1 MASQNN
7 RKRNNRKRNTTRR
20 KSDHAERDEKPM
32 TLNAFAALVTGGV
45 HAIEP
50 VAAEPETRISRWG
63 LYLVTNAH
71 GVRTRHLV
79 GRANGE
85 GRVSSP
91 IKTIDVAERTATSQS
106 GRLYRLIGNSGF
118 DSDGCYV
125 FNTWLR
131 ATQTTVVR
139 EVTPAL
145 QRLLN
150 TRAGNP
156 PPGANTHHQSPNLNQ
171 PRTPL

>member
-7 RKRNNRKRNTTRR
+7 RKRNNRTRNTTRR
-20 KSDHAERDEKPM
+20 KSDQAERDEKPM
-32 TLNAFAALVTGGV
+32 TLNAFVALVTGGI
-45 HAIEP
+45 HTIEP
-50 VAAEPETRISRWG
+50 VTAEPETRISRWG
-63 LYLVTNAH
+63 LYLVTNAR

-91 IKTIDVAERTATSQS
+91 IKTIDIAERTATSHS
-106 GRLYRLIGNSGF
+106 GRLYRLVGNSGF

-125 FNTWLR
+125 FNNWLR
-131 ATQTTVVR
+131 ATQTTLVR

-145 QRLLN
+145 QRLLD

-156 PPGANTHHQSPNLNQ
+156 LPDANTDRQSPTLNQ

>member
-1 MASQNN
+1 MLSQNN
-7 RKRNNRKRNTTRR
+7 RKRNNPQRR
-20 KSDHAERDEKPM
+20 ADPAARPEKPM
-32 TLNAFAALVTGGV
+32 TLNDF
-45 HAIEP
+45 
-50 VAAEPETRISRWG
+50 VACLPSGIHTIAPIGAEPETRISEWA
-63 LYLVTNAH
+63 LYLVTNAR

-91 IKTIDVAERTATSQS
+91 IKTIDVHTRTATSHS
-106 GRLYRLIGNSGF
+106 GRLYRLVGDSGF
-118 DSDGCYV
+118 DYDGCYV

-131 ATQTTVVR
+131 ATRTTVVR

-156 PPGANTHHQSPNLNQ
+156 LPNGEAHHQTPILNQ
-171 PRTPL
+171 QRTAL